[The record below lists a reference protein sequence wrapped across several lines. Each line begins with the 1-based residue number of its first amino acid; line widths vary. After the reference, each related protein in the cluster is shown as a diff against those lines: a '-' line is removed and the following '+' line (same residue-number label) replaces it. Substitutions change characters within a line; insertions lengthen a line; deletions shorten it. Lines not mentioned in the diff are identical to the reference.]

1 MPNVN
6 IQDYDD
12 LVSNVAKYIKR
23 TDLAVMIPVFIQFA
37 EDYFDKCEELFN
49 VVPRRRSFQ
58 VTPTQTVFPGPT
70 DMKAPIQAYMGGQLI
85 DFFPISWDSSYANG
99 NIPQIG
105 RGYQILGNNISLSV
119 PQLGQVFQLD
129 YYQILEGLSE
139 TNESNWLLEDS
150 PLIYLSGVLHEAFSY
165 TRDAEKAQYWMA
177 KRDSQIATYSDDEK
191 RSQYPA
197 GPLTI
202 RAG

>member
-1 MPNVN
+1 MANIN
-6 IQDYDD
+6 IQNYDD
-12 LVSNVAKYIKR
+12 LVTNVAKYIKR
-23 TDLAVMIPVFIQFA
+23 QDLAVMIPVFIQFA
-37 EDYFDKCEELFN
+37 EDYFDKCEELYN
-49 VVPRRRSFQ
+49 VPPRRTTFQ
-58 VTPTQTVFPGPT
+58 TTPTQNVFPGPT
-70 DMKAPIQAYMGGQLI
+70 DMKAPIQAYMGGELI
-85 DFFPISWDSSYANG
+85 DFFPMGWDSQYANG

-105 RGYQILGNNISLSV
+105 KGYQILGNNISLSV
-119 PQLGQVFQLD
+119 PQLGQVFWLD

-150 PLIYLSGVLHEAFSY
+150 PLIYLSGVLYEAFSY
-165 TRDAEKAQYWMA
+165 MRDAEKAQYWQA
-177 KRDSQIATYSDDEK
+177 KRDAQLATYSNDEK

>member
-1 MPNVN
+1 MANVN
-6 IQDYDD
+6 IQTYDD
-12 LVSNVAKYIKR
+12 LVSNVVKYIKR
-23 TDLAVMIPVFIQFA
+23 QDLAVMIPVFIQFA
-37 EDYFDKCEELFN
+37 EDYFDKCEELKD
-49 VVPRRRSFQ
+49 VVPRRTSFQ
-58 VTPTQTVFPGPT
+58 VTPTQNVFPGPT
-70 DMKAPIQAYMGGQLI
+70 DLKSPIQAYMGGVLI
-85 DFFPISWDSSYANG
+85 DYFPMGWDSQYAFG

-105 RGYQILGNNISLSV
+105 NGYQILGNNISLSV
-119 PQLGQVFQLD
+119 PQLGQIFWLD

-165 TRDAEKAQYWMA
+165 MRDAEKAQYWQA
-177 KRDSQIATYSDDEK
+177 KRDTQLATYSNDEK